1 MKRIKQIFLPVFCL
15 IFLFTASS
23 CGSIPGNYEETASD
37 STNKTEQFETVSQ
50 KEAEEIVENL
60 HILKTLHPSLRNLN
74 IKEMLKYNTAPI
86 HPGAMRYYVDNGLL
100 N

>member
-60 HILKTLHPSLRNLN
+60 PEYSGERSRFSLIISWVFSL
-74 IKEMLKYNTAPI
+74 
-86 HPGAMRYYVDNGLL
+86 V
-100 N
+100 

>member
-1 MKRIKQIFLPVFCL
+1 MIKEIEEVDGVKWVIGINSL
-15 IFLFTASS
+15 I
-23 CGSIPGNYEETASD
+23 GSNFPDSMIPSD
-37 STNKTEQFETVSQ
+37 
-50 KEAEEIVENL
+50 
-60 HILKTLHPSLRNLN
+60 